1 MSFLQRGGLSSFCFG
16 TTLLS
21 LLPISQIHLKGLL
34 HSSDMW
40 QLDFQ
45 LMVCTLEELQ
55 VTCSFLWTAMFLA
68 FQAGLGYPCFV
79 YYCRQALMIAT
90 SCVAHTFGISFTLN
104 LDHPTQ
110 LSLLSKV
117 QNNIILYCRSFS
129 HLISFFFFFACKG
142 NPHGEHSKYGT
153 NLLFFDPVKSRVLD
167 LVLFWIFNLV
177 EWIIETRSEI
187 KFAIFA
193 LGKFAMSIFRP
204 REQYYSGIDM

>member
-45 LMVCTLEELQ
+45 LMVCTLGELQ

-79 YYCRQALMIAT
+79 YYCRQPLMIAT
-90 SCVAHTFGISFTLN
+90 SCVAHTFGISFTLKPWSSN
-104 LDHPTQ
+104 SIIS
-110 LSLLSKV
+110 SLKGSEQYYPLL
-117 QNNIILYCRSFS
+117 QILFPSDF
-129 HLISFFFFFACKG
+129 IFFFFLPAREIRMVSIPNMVQTFCSLIQ
-142 NPHGEHSKYGT
+142 SKVEY
-153 NLLFFDPVKSRVLD
+153 
-167 LVLFWIFNLV
+167 WI
-177 EWIIETRSEI
+177 
-187 KFAIFA
+187 
-193 LGKFAMSIFRP
+193 
-204 REQYYSGIDM
+204 